1 LILPSRQELLSSMPK
16 KKTFV
21 IPAERIERS
30 ILLIRNEKVML
41 SPDLA
46 ALYDVEP
53 RVLVQAVKRN
63 IGRFPGDFMFQLTK
77 EEFDDLKSQAVT
89 SSSAG

>member
-1 LILPSRQELLSSMPK
+1 MPK